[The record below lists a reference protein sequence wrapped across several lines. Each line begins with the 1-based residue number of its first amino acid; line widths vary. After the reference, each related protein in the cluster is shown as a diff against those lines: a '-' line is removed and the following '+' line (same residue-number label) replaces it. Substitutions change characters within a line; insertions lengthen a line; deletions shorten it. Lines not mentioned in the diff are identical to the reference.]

1 MKKEQNYWWILL
13 LLLAIGGLVYVFRKI
28 LLYMVLAAVVGF
40 VGDPL
45 VDQFEKIKYRQ
56 WKMPRWIGA
65 ILTLG
70 IMLCVLTGIVALFY
84 PLIQSEILMIQQID
98 VEHIEQNL
106 ALHFPQ
112 QVQWM
117 QENGIQSDAYL
128 QLLKETQQRL
138 SFSYFSAYFTDALSW
153 IFAVVGGFIS
163 VLFMSFFFLK
173 DEELF
178 YKILLSVT
186 PDQHVDKMKNI
197 VIHTKKTLSRY
208 FGGLVIQIILMTVMI
223 GIGLSIAQVPNAWL
237 IALFSGLMNV
247 IPYLGPLISFG
258 FALLIGISSSLS
270 VQASDSMS
278 GLVVGITTVYLIAQC
293 IDAFL
298 VQPLILGG
306 SIRVHPLELFIV
318 LMAAAT
324 VGGIPA
330 MAVALP
336 VYTILRIAAR
346 EWLIEFKWVKQLTQ
360 NM

>member
-1 MKKEQNYWWILL
+1 MKKEQNYWIILIV
-13 LLLAIGGLVYVFRKI
+13 LLAIGGLVYVFRKI
-28 LLYMVLAAVVGF
+28 LLFMVLAAVVGF

-45 VDQFEKIKYRQ
+45 VDQFEKIQFKQ

-65 ILTLG
+65 ILTLVMMMG
-70 IMLCVLTGIVALFY
+70 LLVGIVALFY
-84 PLIQSEILMIQQID
+84 PLIQSEIVMIQQID
-98 VEHIEQNL
+98 SNHIEQNL
-106 ALHFPQ
+106 SLHFPQ
-112 QVQWM
+112 QIQWM
-117 QENGIQSDAYL
+117 HDNGIDPKAYIEIF
-128 QLLKETQQRL
+128 KETQQRL
-138 SFSYFSAYFTDALSW
+138 SFSNFSAYFPDALSW
-153 IFAVVGGFIS
+153 LIALLGGFVS

-173 DEELF
+173 DEDLF
-178 YKILLSVT
+178 YKILLSIT

-208 FGGLVIQIILMTVMI
+208 FGGLVVQTLLMTIMI
-223 GIGLSIAQVPNAWL
+223 GIGLSIAHVPNAWL

-258 FALLIGISSSLS
+258 FALLIGITSALSNGAAQPMSNLLLGISL
-270 VQASDSMS
+270 
-278 GLVVGITTVYLIAQC
+278 VYLIAQC

-346 EWLIEFKWVKQLTQ
+346 EWLIEFKWVKHLTK
-360 NM
+360 NL

>member
-1 MKKEQNYWWILL
+1 MKKEQNYWWILVI
-13 LLLAIGGLVYVFRKI
+13 LLAVVGLVYVFRKI

-56 WKMPRWIGA
+56 WQMPRWVGA
-65 ILTLG
+65 ILTLA
-70 IMLCVLTGIVALFY
+70 IMIGLLTGIIALFY
-84 PLIQSEILMIQQID
+84 PLIQSEIAMIQQID
-98 VEHIEQNL
+98 IEHIEQNL
-106 ALHFPQ
+106 AVHFPQ
-112 QVQWM
+112 QIQWL
-117 QENGIQSDAYL
+117 NDSGIQTEAYL

-138 SFSYFSAYFTDALSW
+138 SISYFSAYFTDALSW

-197 VIHTKKTLSRY
+197 VIHTKKALSRY
-208 FGGLVIQIILMTVMI
+208 FGGLIIQIILMTIMI
-223 GIGLSIAQVPNAWL
+223 GIGLSVAHVPNAWL
-237 IALFSGLMNV
+237 IAIFSGLMNV
-247 IPYLGPLISFG
+247 IPYMGPLISFG

-270 VQASDSMS
+270 AEMGQDMG
-278 GLVVGITTVYLIAQC
+278 GLVVGITMVYVIAQS

>member
-13 LLLAIGGLVYVFRKI
+13 LLVAIGALVYVFRKI

-45 VDQFEKIKYRQ
+45 VDQFEKIKFSK
-56 WKMPRWIGA
+56 WKMPRWVGA

-70 IMLCVLTGIVALFY
+70 IMLSLLIGIVALFY
-84 PLIQSEILMIQQID
+84 PLIQSEIAMIQQID

-117 QENGIQSDAYL
+117 HDNGIQSDAYL

-138 SFSYFSAYFTDALSW
+138 SVSYFSAYFTDALSW
-153 IFAVVGGFIS
+153 IFVVVGGFIS

-173 DEELF
+173 DQELF

-208 FGGLVIQIILMTVMI
+208 FGGLIIQIILMTVMI

-278 GLVVGITTVYLIAQC
+278 GLVIGITTVYLIAQC